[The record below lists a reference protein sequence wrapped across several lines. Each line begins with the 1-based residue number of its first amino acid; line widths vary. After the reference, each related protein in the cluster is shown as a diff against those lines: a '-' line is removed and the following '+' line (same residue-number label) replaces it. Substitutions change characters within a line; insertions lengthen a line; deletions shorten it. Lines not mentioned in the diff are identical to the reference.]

1 MRSIHLL
8 PRDEFGQTWTDDV
21 NDDDGHNGCG
31 ALDDILRRS
40 MIEMVVKPNSGGCVV
55 LSGRLSE
62 PYTGQSSAL
71 WLPPATAPQHHLVGV
86 DPLNLHH
93 PSVVDAAR
101 TLAKPIR

>member
-62 PYTGQSSAL
+62 PYTGQSSAYGY
-71 WLPPATAPQHHLVGV
+71 PRQRRRNTTSSESTPSTCTT
-86 DPLNLHH
+86 H
-93 PSVVDAAR
+93 PSS
-101 TLAKPIR
+101 TPPGP